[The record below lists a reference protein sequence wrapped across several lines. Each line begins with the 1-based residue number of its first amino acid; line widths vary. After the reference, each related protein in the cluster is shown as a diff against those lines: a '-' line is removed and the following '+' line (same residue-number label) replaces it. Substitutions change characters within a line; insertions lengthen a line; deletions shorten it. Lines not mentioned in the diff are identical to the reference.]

1 MAQRPTADGM
11 VKSQLPFVLVRQ
23 PCRTRTIAMP
33 LNHSANSPTMM
44 TIVNSAKYQ
53 SRSSWK
59 DDVSKGLIRTV
70 VFLGQLL

>member
-1 MAQRPTADGM
+1 MAQRPTAYGM
-11 VKSQLPFVLVRQ
+11 VKPQLPFVLVRQ
-23 PCRTRTIAMP
+23 SCRTRTIGMP
-33 LNHSANSPTMM
+33 LKHSASSPIMM

-59 DDVSKGLIRTV
+59 DDVSKGLKRTV